1 MLRDSL
7 YNIISLEHKPGLI
20 IASIELNEN
29 DKIFRAHFP
38 GQPVLPGAC
47 MLQMVKEILQEE
59 MHNSLQLKNASVI
72 KFLEMITPRESKL
85 LQIQINYQQEAETCF
100 HINAFIKCDEK
111 TCFKFN
117 GIYEK
122 K

>member
-1 MLRDSL
+1 MVRDSL

-29 DKIFRAHFP
+29 HEIFQAHFP
-38 GQPVLPGAC
+38 GQPLLPGAC
-47 MLQMVKEILQEE
+47 MLQILKEILQKE
-59 MHNSLQLKNASVI
+59 MHISLHLKNAAVM
-72 KFLEMITPRESKL
+72 KFLEMITPQENNP
-85 LQIQINYQQEAETCF
+85 LQLHINYQQDAEKYF
-100 HINAFIKCDEK
+100 HINAFIKSDEK

-117 GIYEK
+117 GIFEK

>member
-1 MLRDSL
+1 MLQNSL

-29 DKIFRAHFP
+29 HEIFQAHFP

-47 MLQMVKEILQEE
+47 MLQMVKEILQKEL
-59 MHNSLQLKNASVI
+59 HVSIQLKNAAVM
-72 KFLEMITPRESKL
+72 KFLEMITPQENKT
-85 LQIQINYQQEAETCF
+85 LQIHINYQQEAETYF
-100 HINAFIKCDEK
+100 HINAFIKSDEK
-111 TCFKFN
+111 TYFKFN
-117 GIYEK
+117 GIFEK